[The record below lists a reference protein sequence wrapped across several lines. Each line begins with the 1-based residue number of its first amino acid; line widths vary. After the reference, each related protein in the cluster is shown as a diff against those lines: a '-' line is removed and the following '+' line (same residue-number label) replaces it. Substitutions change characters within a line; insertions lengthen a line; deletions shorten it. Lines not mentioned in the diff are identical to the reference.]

1 MEEMATS
8 LENRKKKKKK
18 RKETRGGLLDA
29 KTFVLYGL
37 PLLYLTSQ
45 PSYQRKG
52 KFSVYQV

>member
-8 LENRKKKKKK
+8 LENSKK
-18 RKETRGGLLDA
+18 KETRGGLLDA
-29 KTFVLYGL
+29 KTFVLHGS